1 MIYTSYITKKMH
13 WRNEISLSLSRCVD
27 LRQQLCFV
35 ENKLALHLS
44 AMHSSIQVV
53 VQYIEPQGRIITH
66 ILHFKFID
74 SFPTTEFHILI
85 ICFISYFFHPQ
96 DKTKTIFFL
105 NMATCSLNTEY
116 YVAFFYCAWLYSNS
130 IV

>member
-105 NMATCSLNTEY
+105 KYGDL
-116 YVAFFYCAWLYSNS
+116 FFKYRILRR
-130 IV
+130 IFLLRMVVQQ